1 MKKKYKN
8 INKYLFYYKKNIY
21 LFYNMS
27 LSFLEFFNLDESFTK
42 KDLDK
47 SYNKKMDDIE
57 SMNISSSDKKFYKM
71 SIDKAFDKAE
81 RYLDRSLD
89 RYGIT
94 LVPKHNLFYSDPA
107 FDNLLSFRKNL
118 FNDLK
123 WNKNENNFSSSVQK
137 SYSKILNPDKSFTV
151 TERSLINKNGKIEKI
166 DKKYK
171 KYPDG
176 RIEYL

>member
-1 MKKKYKN
+1 
-8 INKYLFYYKKNIY
+8 
-21 LFYNMS
+21 MS

-47 SYNKKMDDIE
+47 SYNKKMDDME
-57 SMNISSSDKKFYKM
+57 SLNISSSDKKFYKM

-81 RYLDRSLD
+81 RYLNK
-89 RYGIT
+89 YN
-94 LVPKHNLFYSDPA
+94 LVIPKNNIFYSDPV

-118 FNDLK
+118 YDDFK
-123 WNKNENNFSSSVQK
+123 WNNKSYSSSVQK
-137 SYSKILNPDKSFTV
+137 SYSQILNPDKSFTV
-151 TERSLINKNGKIEKI
+151 TERSIINKNGKTEKI

>member
-1 MKKKYKN
+1 MKKLRN
-8 INKYLFYYKKNIY
+8 NNKLNFLIKKNIY

-27 LSFLEFFNLDESFTK
+27 LSFLEFFNLDELFTK
-42 KDLDK
+42 QELDK

-57 SMNISSSDKKFYKM
+57 SLNISSSDKKFYKM
-71 SIDKAFDKAE
+71 SIDKAYDKAE
-81 RYLDRSLD
+81 RYLNKYSLSL
-89 RYGIT
+89 I
-94 LVPKHNLFYSDPA
+94 PKDNLFYSDPV

-118 FNDLK
+118 FDDFK
-123 WNKNENNFSSSVQK
+123 WDKNAKNFSSSVQK
-137 SYSKILNPDKSFTV
+137 SYSQILNPDKSFTV
-151 TERSLINKNGKIEKI
+151 TERSIISKNGKTEKI

>member
-1 MKKKYKN
+1 
-8 INKYLFYYKKNIY
+8 
-21 LFYNMS
+21 MS

-57 SMNISSSDKKFYKM
+57 SLNISSSDKKFYKM

-89 RYGIT
+89 RYGLNVI
-94 LVPKHNLFYSDPA
+94 PNDPIFDYNLFP
-107 FDNLLSFRKNL
+107 FRKNL

-123 WNKNENNFSSSVQK
+123 WNNNAISYGHSVQK
-137 SYSKILNPDKSFTV
+137 SYSKILNPDKSFTI
-151 TERSLINKNGKIEKI
+151 TERSIINKNGKTEKI
-166 DKKYK
+166 DKKYI

-176 RIEYL
+176 RIKYI

>member
-1 MKKKYKN
+1 
-8 INKYLFYYKKNIY
+8 
-21 LFYNMS
+21 MS

-47 SYNKKMDDIE
+47 SYNKKMDDME
-57 SMNISSSDKKFYKM
+57 SLNISSSDKKFYKM

-81 RYLDRSLD
+81 RYLNK
-89 RYGIT
+89 YN
-94 LVPKHNLFYSDPA
+94 LVIPKNNIFYSDPD

-118 FNDLK
+118 YDDFK
-123 WNKNENNFSSSVQK
+123 WNNKSYSSSVQK
-137 SYSKILNPDKSFTV
+137 SYSQILNPDKSFTV
-151 TERSLINKNGKIEKI
+151 TERSIINKNGKTEKI